1 MAEEVKTI
9 VEEIVD
15 SIGEAKNEIVSVEVN
30 NDEMDASDMVEPEVM
45 DASNTV
51 APEVIDASAILE
63 PEITDASNTVVPEVI
78 DASNTVAPEVMDA
91 SNAMDSVVETIL
103 KTKTIKYSR
112 QDIIDMLTLSMLVYN
127 YGKDFVGKE
136 HTELAE
142 LVSKIKN
149 DSECDIFQKLSPQ
162 RKEALL
168 QLSHECP
175 HGEILGFIDDEKTD
189 LQAIICKNDDKK
201 RISVVFRGSESLK
214 DWYYDFTIFKI
225 LLENGCKV
233 HKGFMN
239 QLKNGGSLEAINAI
253 VKKEL
258 TENND
263 YTLFVSGHSLAGA
276 LCTLYGYLL
285 ACEMPTISVQVI
297 SFASPRVGDVKWK
310 NAFDNQPNIQHLRVT
325 NNHDII
331 TSVPMIGYKHVGDVL
346 HLVKGGYVYYPSYS
360 YNLCCSYTMFNKWST
375 KDHNCDLYYEN
386 LMSIQLFDK

>member
-1 MAEEVKTI
+1 MAEEVKNV
-9 VEEIVD
+9 VEEIIA
-15 SIGEAKNEIVSVEVN
+15 SIGEAENEVVSVEVN
-30 NDEMDASDMVEPEVM
+30 NDEMDASN
-45 DASNTV
+45 A
-51 APEVIDASAILE
+51 
-63 PEITDASNTVVPEVI
+63 
-78 DASNTVAPEVMDA
+78 VAPEVMDA
-91 SNAMDSVVETIL
+91 PEPEVTDASNTLVPEIIDASNAVAPMDSVVETIL
-103 KTKTIKYSR
+103 KIKTIKYSR
-112 QDIIDMLTLSMLVYN
+112 QDIIDMLALSMLVYN
-127 YGKDFVGKE
+127 YGKDFVGKQ

-149 DSECDIFQKLSPQ
+149 DDECDIFQKLSPQ

-225 LLENGCKV
+225 ALENGCKV
-233 HKGFMN
+233 HQGFMN

-360 YNLCCSYTMFNKWST
+360 YNLCCSYAMLNKWSA